1 MFQERLKLARNNAN
15 ISQKELAKR
24 LFISQQAYAKYETG
38 ASSPNPET
46 MKNIASELNVTTDFL
61 TGNDEL
67 SSSIAENPSKG
78 IKIPVLGR
86 VAAGI
91 PIEAIEDVLDFEEIT
106 PEMASKGEH
115 FALQIKGDS
124 MEPRIKDGDVV
135 IVRRQSDV
143 DSGQIAI
150 VMVNGDDATCKKY
163 VKHDNG
169 ISLLSM
175 NPAYSPM
182 FYTCEEVEKKPIVIL
197 GRVVELRAK
206 F

>member
-1 MFQERLKLARNNAN
+1 MYDVFEQLLQIHGVTPYKVSKNTGVSQSTLSDWKRGISTPKRDKL
-15 ISQKELAKR
+15 QKIADYFHVPVSYFYNDDEYQDT
-24 LFISQQAYAKYETG
+24 S
-38 ASSPNPET
+38 NP
-46 MKNIASELNVTTDFL
+46 K
-61 TGNDEL
+61 
-67 SSSIAENPSKG
+67 KG
-78 IKIPVLGR
+78 IKIPILGR

-106 PEMASKGEH
+106 PEMAAKGEH

-124 MEPRIKDGDVV
+124 MEPKISDGDVV
-135 IVRRQSDV
+135 IVRQQPDV

-163 VKHDNG
+163 VKHENG
-169 ISLLSM
+169 ISLVSL

-182 FYTCEEVEKKPIVIL
+182 FYTFGEIEKMPITIL

>member
-1 MFQERLKLARNNAN
+1 MYDIFEQLLQIHGVTPYKVSKNTGVSQSTLSDWKRGISTPKQDKLQKIADYFHVPVSYFYNDTEN
-15 ISQKELAKR
+15 IQDTPK
-24 LFISQQAYAKYETG
+24 
-38 ASSPNPET
+38 
-46 MKNIASELNVTTDFL
+46 
-61 TGNDEL
+61 
-67 SSSIAENPSKG
+67 KG

-143 DSGQIAI
+143 DSGQVAI
-150 VMVNGDDATCKKY
+150 VLVNGDDATCKKY
-163 VKHDNG
+163 VKHENG
-169 ISLLSM
+169 ISLVSM

-182 FYTCEEVEKKPIVIL
+182 FYTCEEVSKKPIVIL
-197 GRVVELRAK
+197 GRVIELRAK

>member
-1 MFQERLKLARNNAN
+1 MFQDRLRAARSAAGL
-15 ISQKELAKR
+15 SQKALAEK

-38 ASSPNPET
+38 ASSPNPDT
-46 MKNIASELNVTTDFL
+46 MRNIAYYLNTTTDYL
-61 TGNDEL
+61 TGNDEYQDT
-67 SSSIAENPSKG
+67 SNPKKG

-106 PEMASKGEH
+106 PEMAAKGEH
-115 FALQIKGDS
+115 FALQLNGDS
-124 MEPRIKDGDVV
+124 MEPRMKDGDVV
-135 IVRRQSDV
+135 IVRKQSDV

-150 VMVNGDDATCKKY
+150 VLVNGDDATCKKF
-163 VKHDNG
+163 VKHENG
-169 ISLLSM
+169 ISLVSL

-182 FYTCEEVEKKPIVIL
+182 FYTFGEIEKIPITIL

>member
-1 MFQERLKLARNNAN
+1 MFQIRLKELRELNKL
-15 ISQKELAKR
+15 SQKKL
-24 LFISQQAYAKYETG
+24 SQKMNVAQSTVAMWENGK
-38 ASSPNPET
+38 NKPEFQT
-46 MKNIASELNVTTDFL
+46 LLKLSELFNVSVDYL
-61 TGNDEL
+61 TGSAEL
-67 SSSIAENPSKG
+67 SSNYDTNPKKG

-150 VMVNGDDATCKKY
+150 VLVNGDDATCKKY

-169 ISLLSM
+169 ISLISM

-197 GRVVELRAK
+197 GRVIELRAK

>member
-1 MFQERLKLARNNAN
+1 MYDIFEQLLQIHGVTPYKVSKNTGVSQSTLSDWKRGISTPKQDKLKKIADYFHVPVSYFYNDTEN
-15 ISQKELAKR
+15 IQD
-24 LFISQQAYAKYETG
+24 
-38 ASSPNPET
+38 SS
-46 MKNIASELNVTTDFL
+46 K
-61 TGNDEL
+61 
-67 SSSIAENPSKG
+67 KG

-124 MEPRIKDGDVV
+124 MEPKISDGDVV

-169 ISLLSM
+169 ISLVSM

-182 FYTCEEVEKKPIVIL
+182 FYTYEEVEKKPIIIL
-197 GRVVELRAK
+197 GRVIELRAK

>member
-1 MFQERLKLARNNAN
+1 MFQIRLKELREQNNL
-15 ISQKELAKR
+15 SQKRLSQKMNVAQSTVAMWENGKNKPEFNTLLRLAEI
-24 LFISQQAYAKYETG
+24 FGVSVDY
-38 ASSPNPET
+38 
-46 MKNIASELNVTTDFL
+46 L
-61 TGNDEL
+61 TGNDEYQDT
-67 SSSIAENPSKG
+67 SNPKKG

-106 PEMASKGEH
+106 PEMAAKGEH

-124 MEPRIKDGDVV
+124 MEPKISDGDVV
-135 IVRRQSDV
+135 IVRQQPDV

-163 VKHDNG
+163 VKHENG
-169 ISLLSM
+169 ISLVSL

-182 FYTCEEVEKKPIVIL
+182 FYTFSEIEKMPITIL